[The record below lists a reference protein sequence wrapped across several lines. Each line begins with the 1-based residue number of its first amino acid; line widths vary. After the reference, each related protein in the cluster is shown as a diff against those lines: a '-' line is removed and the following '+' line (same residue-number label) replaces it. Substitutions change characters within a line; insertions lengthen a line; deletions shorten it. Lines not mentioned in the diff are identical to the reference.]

1 MLTKKQKNK
10 KQKSFVSL
18 LTKLD
23 NKKLEVYNYKEV
35 KSMINREL
43 YINKLLAYKDTEFIK
58 VITGI
63 RRCGKSSLLK
73 IFKDEIL
80 KENKKANII
89 YMNFESFEFDD
100 IKNYKEM
107 YDWIKER
114 TKQNQKNYILLDEV
128 QRITGWEKVVNAL
141 LIDIDSDIYITG
153 SNAYLLSSELSTYLT
168 GRYIEI
174 KVLPLSFKE
183 FLDFTVL
190 EDNISIEDKFIE
202 YVKFGGM
209 PGIITIKNEA
219 DLYENVIKGIYNTV
233 FMKDVVERNKL
244 VDGGLLEKI
253 LKFLMSN
260 IGSQVSSKKIADY
273 LTSQGTKITHNTV
286 LNYLQMLENA
296 YIIYKAPRYDIK
308 GKELLKTLEKYY
320 IVDTG
325 IRNVTI
331 GFRNSDFGHIIENI
345 VYFELLRRGYDV
357 TIGKTDSLEV
367 DFIATKSNDKKYFQ
381 VTYTMLEENV
391 KQRELNSLRQIN
403 DNYEKIVLTMDK
415 LYNNT
420 SEDGIKIKYLIDW
433 LLGVD

>member
-1 MLTKKQKNK
+1 MS
-10 KQKSFVSL
+10 SFVNL
-18 LTKLD
+18 LTKLIYFCFF
-23 NKKLEVYNYKEV
+23 V
-35 KSMINREL
+35 
-43 YINKLLAYKDTEFIK
+43 LLLTFTAIIQFIK

-219 DLYENVIKGIYNTV
+219 DLYENAIKGIYNTA

-244 VDGGLLEKI
+244 VDGSLLEKI

-260 IGSQVSSKKIADY
+260 IGSQISSKKIADY

-325 IRNVTI
+325 IRNVTL

-357 TIGKTDSLEV
+357 TIGKTDALEV

-391 KQRELNSLRQIN
+391 KQRELNPLRQIN

-433 LLGVD
+433 LLGDD

>member
-1 MLTKKQKNK
+1 
-10 KQKSFVSL
+10 
-18 LTKLD
+18 
-23 NKKLEVYNYKEV
+23 
-35 KSMINREL
+35 MINREL
-43 YINKLLAYKDTEFIK
+43 YINKLLSYKDTEFIK

-73 IFKDEIL
+73 IFKEEIL

-107 YDWIKER
+107 HDWIKER

-244 VDGGLLEKI
+244 VDGSLLEKI
-253 LKFLMSN
+253 LKYLMSN
-260 IGSQVSSKKIADY
+260 IGSQISSKKIADY
-273 LTSQGTKITHNTV
+273 LTRQGTKITHNTV

-325 IRNVTI
+325 IRNVTL

-357 TIGKTDSLEV
+357 TIGKTDALEV

-433 LLGVD
+433 LLGDD

>member
-1 MLTKKQKNK
+1 
-10 KQKSFVSL
+10 
-18 LTKLD
+18 
-23 NKKLEVYNYKEV
+23 
-35 KSMINREL
+35 MINREL

-73 IFKDEIL
+73 IFKEEIL

-107 YDWIKER
+107 YSWIKEK
-114 TKQNQKNYILLDEV
+114 TKKNQKNYILLDEV

-190 EDNISIEDKFIE
+190 EKNISIEDKFIE

-209 PGIITIKNEA
+209 PGIITIRNEE
-219 DLYENVIKGIYNTV
+219 DLYENAIKGIYNTV

-244 VDGGLLEKI
+244 VDGSLLEKI

-260 IGSQVSSKKIADY
+260 IGSQISSKKIADY

-325 IRNVTI
+325 IRNVTL

-357 TIGKTDSLEV
+357 TIGKTDALEV

-391 KQRELNSLRQIN
+391 KQRELDSLRQIN

-433 LLGVD
+433 LLGDD

>member
-1 MLTKKQKNK
+1 
-10 KQKSFVSL
+10 
-18 LTKLD
+18 
-23 NKKLEVYNYKEV
+23 
-35 KSMINREL
+35 MINREL

-100 IKNYKEM
+100 IKNYKELH
-107 YDWIKER
+107 DWIKEK
-114 TKQNQKNYILLDEV
+114 TKHNQKNYILLDEI

-244 VDGGLLEKI
+244 VDGSLLEKI

-260 IGSQVSSKKIADY
+260 IGSQISSKKIADY

-320 IVDTG
+320 IADTG
-325 IRNVTI
+325 IRNVTL

-357 TIGKTDSLEV
+357 TIGKTDALEV

-433 LLGVD
+433 LLGDD

>member
-1 MLTKKQKNK
+1 
-10 KQKSFVSL
+10 
-18 LTKLD
+18 
-23 NKKLEVYNYKEV
+23 
-35 KSMINREL
+35 MINREL

-107 YDWIKER
+107 HDWIKER
-114 TKQNQKNYILLDEV
+114 TKQNQKNYILLDEI

-233 FMKDVVERNKL
+233 FMKDVIERNKL
-244 VDGGLLEKI
+244 VDGSLLEKI

-260 IGSQVSSKKIADY
+260 IGSQISSKKIADY

-286 LNYLQMLENA
+286 LNYLKMLENA

-325 IRNVTI
+325 IRNVTL

-357 TIGKTDSLEV
+357 TIGKTDALEV

-433 LLGVD
+433 LLGDD

>member
-1 MLTKKQKNK
+1 
-10 KQKSFVSL
+10 
-18 LTKLD
+18 
-23 NKKLEVYNYKEV
+23 
-35 KSMINREL
+35 MINREL

-107 YDWIKER
+107 HDWIKER
-114 TKQNQKNYILLDEV
+114 TKQNQKNYILLDEI

-141 LIDIDSDIYITG
+141 LIDINSDIYITG

-244 VDGGLLEKI
+244 VDGSLLEKI
-253 LKFLMSN
+253 LKYLMSN
-260 IGSQVSSKKIADY
+260 IGSQISSKKIADY

-308 GKELLKTLEKYY
+308 GKELLKTLKKYY

-325 IRNVTI
+325 IRNVTL

-357 TIGKTDSLEV
+357 TIGKTDALEV

-433 LLGVD
+433 LLGDD

>member
-1 MLTKKQKNK
+1 
-10 KQKSFVSL
+10 
-18 LTKLD
+18 
-23 NKKLEVYNYKEV
+23 
-35 KSMINREL
+35 MINREL

-209 PGIITIKNEA
+209 PGIITIKNES

-244 VDGGLLEKI
+244 VDGSLLEKI

-260 IGSQVSSKKIADY
+260 IGSQISSKKIADY

-325 IRNVTI
+325 IRNVTL

-357 TIGKTDSLEV
+357 TIGKTDALEV
-367 DFIATKSNDKKYFQ
+367 DFIATKSNNKKYFQ

-391 KQRELNSLRQIN
+391 KQRELNPLRQIN